1 MSKFYN
7 PGFAWKDT
15 LKYDNPVG
23 DPREVNLISYHVVE
37 APEAGFFEVKD
48 TTTMK
53 LPTGE
58 EYDVPLRFR
67 ELIRTQY
74 AERGVILIV
83 PGRECLEDENIAP
96 DAATARKKGDAIWRN
111 HARDKANEW
120 LRIVF
125 ETKASGAIP
134 RPATGTFKRFLEIC
148 GVEDPADQAGGIG
161 RAKEGQKANLDMQA
175 EMQAMRDQL
184 NQLIG
189 AKNAQKA

>member
-1 MSKFYN
+1 MSQFYN

-37 APEAGFFEVKD
+37 APEDGFFEVKD

-67 ELIRTQY
+67 ELIRHQY
-74 AERGVILIV
+74 AERGVVLIS
-83 PGRECLEDENIAP
+83 PGRECNETENIAP
-96 DAATARKKGDAIWRN
+96 NKEEAKRKGKAIWKEFTRS
-111 HARDKANEW
+111 KCNEW
-120 LRIVF
+120 FGIV
-125 ETKASGAIP
+125 EEVKAAG
-134 RPATGTFKRFLEIC
+134 RLPAPAQGLFKRCLQEC
-148 GVEDPADQAGGIG
+148 GIPDPADVASGLANA
-161 RAKEGQKANLDMQA
+161 REGQRENKDLQA
-175 EMQAMRDQL
+175 QIAALTAQV

-189 AKNAQKA
+189 ANKGK